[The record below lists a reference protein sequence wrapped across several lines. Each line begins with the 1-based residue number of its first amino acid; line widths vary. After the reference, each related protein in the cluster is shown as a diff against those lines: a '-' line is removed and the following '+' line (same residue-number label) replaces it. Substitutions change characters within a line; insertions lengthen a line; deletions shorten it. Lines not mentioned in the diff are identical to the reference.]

1 MNEDHKA
8 PLRALL
14 NPRSIALIGAS
25 ENPNKIGGR
34 PLLYLGRHG
43 YKGKVYPI
51 NPNRKDAQKYK
62 CYPSLSALPETPEV
76 AIVAVPGEAAVE
88 AVRECAS
95 MGVRAT
101 VIYSSGFGETSDPLG
116 VQRERAM
123 VEAARAKGMRLI
135 GPNSQ
140 GLANFG
146 NGAVLN
152 FSTMFI
158 ETPAKDGPI
167 GIISQSGAMSVV
179 PYALLRARGLGVRH
193 CHATGNDA
201 DASVAELAAVVAE
214 DPDLKLLL
222 LYLESVRDA
231 QALADAALIARE
243 RGLPI
248 IALKSGRTAAGQEAA
263 RSHTGAL
270 ANEDRV
276 VDAFLEQHGIW
287 RAQDVNEWVGSAELY
302 LKGWKPMGSKSMGRK
317 LVAISNS
324 GAVCVMAADVATAAG
339 MTMAPLSAN
348 TKEDLKKILPAFATT
363 TNPIDLTAALLSN
376 SALFSQILPVIAKDP
391 AADAFLIGI
400 PVAGEGYDV
409 PAFAADSAVFAKR
422 TGKPVV
428 VSAPQAVVANRFKA
442 QGMVVFTT
450 ESEAISALNQYLSHL
465 EIVETARQRG
475 GMVPIGVLR
484 EAPKDLTMLDEA
496 QSLKA
501 AAHYGLRVVDHRY
514 CDNAE
519 AAVAA
524 LHEFNEPVVIKGCS
538 PTIAHKSEWGL
549 VKLGVDN
556 EADVRKL
563 YDDFEKTLRM
573 AGAVTNGVI
582 VARKAT
588 GLRELMLG
596 GRIDPVFGPVVIVG
610 DGGKYVEALP
620 DTQILL
626 WPFNESDVYRA
637 VKRLR
642 IAPLFDGI
650 RGDLPMDVIALADA
664 CMAVGRMLSEPD
676 SKIVSVDFNPLILGA
691 QGEGYHVVDGVVYE
705 SA

>member
-1 MNEDHKA
+1 
-8 PLRALL
+8 
-14 NPRSIALIGAS
+14 GAS

-51 NPNRKDAQKYK
+51 NPNRKDTQKYK
-62 CYPSLSALPETPEV
+62 CYPALSALPEVPEV
-76 AIVAVPGEAAVE
+76 VIVAVPGEAAVE
-88 AVRECAS
+88 AVRECAN

-101 VIYSSGFGETSDPLG
+101 VIFSSGFGETSDPQG
-116 VQRERAM
+116 VQRELAM

-179 PYALLRARGLGVRH
+179 PYALLRARGLGIRH

-243 RGLPI
+243 RNLPI
-248 IALKSGRTAAGQEAA
+248 IALKSGRTTAGQEAA

-302 LKGWKPMGSKSMGRK
+302 LKGWKPRGRK

-409 PAFAADSAVFAKR
+409 AAFAGDSAVFAKR

-428 VSAPQAVVANRFKA
+428 VSAPQAVVADRFKA

-450 ESEAISALNQYLSHL
+450 ESEAIAALNQFLSHL
-465 EIVETARQRG
+465 EIIERARQRG
-475 GMVPIGVLR
+475 GMVPIGVLG
-484 EAPKDLTMLDEA
+484 EVPKDLTMLDEA

-501 AAHYGLRVVDHRY
+501 AEQYGLRVVEHRY
-514 CDNAE
+514 CDNVE
-519 AAVAA
+519 AAAA
-524 LHEFNEPVVIKGCS
+524 AFREFNEPIVIKGCS

-549 VKLGVDN
+549 VKLNVN
-556 EADVRKL
+556 SEADVRKL
-563 YDDFEKTLRM
+563 YNDFEKTLRM

-582 VARKAT
+582 IARIAT

-596 GRIDPVFGPVVIVG
+596 GRIDPVFGAVVIIG

-620 DTQILL
+620 DTQLLL

-637 VKRLR
+637 IKRLR

-664 CMAVGRMLSEPD
+664 CMVVGRMLSEPG
-676 SKIVSVDFNPLILGA
+676 SRIVNVDFNPLILGA
-691 QGEGYHVVDGVVYE
+691 QGEGYHVVDGVVYQSE
-705 SA
+705 

>member
-1 MNEDHKA
+1 MNEEHKA

-51 NPNRKDAQKYK
+51 NPNRKDVQKYK
-62 CYPSLSALPETPEV
+62 CYPALSALPEVPEV
-76 AIVAVPGEAAVE
+76 AIVAVPGDAAVV
-88 AVRECAS
+88 AVRECAN

-101 VIYSSGFGETSDPLG
+101 VIFSSGFGETSDLRG
-116 VQRERAM
+116 SEQEREM
-123 VEAARAKGMRLI
+123 VDAARAKGMRLI

-140 GLANFG
+140 GLANFSS
-146 NGAVLN
+146 GAILN

-179 PYALLRARGLGVRH
+179 PYALLRARGLGIRH

-201 DASVAELAAVVAE
+201 DANVAELAAVVAE

-222 LYLESVRDA
+222 IYLENIRDA
-231 QALADAALIARE
+231 QALADAALVARE

-248 IALKSGRTAAGQEAA
+248 IALKSGRSVAGQEAA

-287 RAQDVNEWVGSAELY
+287 RAKDVNEWMGSAELY
-302 LKGWKPMGSKSMGRK
+302 LKGWKPKGRK

-324 GAVCVMAADVATAAG
+324 GAVCVMAADVASAAG
-339 MTMAPLSAN
+339 MPMATLSAG

-391 AADAFLIGI
+391 VADAFFIGI

-409 PAFAADSAVFAKR
+409 AAFAADSAVFAKR
-422 TGKPVV
+422 TGKPLV
-428 VSAPQAVVANRFKA
+428 VSAPQALVADRFKA
-442 QGMVVFTT
+442 QGMAVFAT
-450 ESEAISALNQYLSHL
+450 ESEAIAALNQYLSHL
-465 EIVETARQRG
+465 ELIQAAQLRG

-484 EAPKDLTMLDEA
+484 EIPKDLRMLDEA
-496 QSLKA
+496 QSLKLA
-501 AAHYGLRVVDHRY
+501 AQYGLRVVDHRY
-514 CDNAE
+514 CDNVE
-519 AAVAA
+519 AAAA
-524 LHEFNEPVVIKGCS
+524 AFHEFNEPVVIKGCS

-549 VKLGVDN
+549 VKLNVND
-556 EADVRKL
+556 EEQVRRL
-563 YDDFEKTLRM
+563 YNDFDKTLRI
-573 AGAVTNGVI
+573 AGATANGVI
-582 VARKAT
+582 IARMAK
-588 GLRELMLG
+588 GQRELMLG
-596 GRIDPVFGPVVIVG
+596 GRIDPVFGPVVLIG

-620 DTQILL
+620 DTQLLL
-626 WPFNESDVYRA
+626 WPFGESDVYRA

-642 IAPLFDGI
+642 IGPLFDGI
-650 RGDLPMDVIALADA
+650 RGDPPMDVVSLADA
-664 CMAVGRMLSEPD
+664 CMAVGRMLSEPE
-676 SKIVSVDFNPLILGA
+676 SKVVNVDFNPLILGA
-691 QGEGYHVVDGVVYE
+691 QGEGYHIVDGVVYV
-705 SA
+705 AA